1 MTELNY
7 ETVNE
12 YWRNAQP
19 SILGPYMM
27 DGFGFPA
34 AAGRFRFRAETRI
47 MQRLIRGLNKTGTV
61 LDLGSGIGYWAEHF
75 AQHFEKVVAVEASAP
90 LHEALKLNCAS
101 YPNVETHQG
110 DVLRFEPLG
119 QFKLVFL
126 GGLLMY
132 LNQDDAVSLL
142 RRLALSLEPGG
153 VIVCRETT
161 VRNGVVTREGD
172 YQAVYRSTDTYTG
185 IFNECGLSVV
195 DVQRNTPY
203 VLMQMGC
210 EFVKKWK
217 VVVPDRLH
225 MISVVGRLL
234 YWGLRLGYPW
244 IVHLPGACHWAYPQL
259 TNHFFVLQPSAS
271 ITGDDPIASVANYP
285 ASQSAA
291 TVAEIATD

>member
-1 MTELNY
+1 MTKLNY

-34 AAGRFRFRAETRI
+34 AAGQLRFRAEIRI

-75 AQHFEKVVAVEASAP
+75 ARHFEKVVAVEASAP
-90 LHEALKLNCAS
+90 LYEALKLRCAS
-101 YPNVETHQG
+101 FSNVETHHG
-110 DVLRFEPLG
+110 DVLQFEPVG

-132 LNQDDAVSLL
+132 LNQDDAIALL

-161 VRNGVVTREGD
+161 VRNGAVTREGD
-172 YQAVYRSTDTYTG
+172 YQAVYRSTDTYMG

-195 DVQRNTPY
+195 DVKKNTPY

-210 EFVKKWK
+210 EFMKKWK
-217 VVVPDRLH
+217 VVVPNRLQ
-225 MISVVGRLL
+225 MISVVGHLL
-234 YWGLRLGYPW
+234 YYGLRLGYPW
-244 IVHLPGACHWAYPQL
+244 IVHVPGACRWAYPQL
-259 TNHFFVLQPSAS
+259 TNHFFVLQLTAS
-271 ITGDDPIASVANYP
+271 VADHDPIASAANDP
-285 ASQSAA
+285 ASEHAITAA
-291 TVAEIATD
+291 D